1 MAMPVGGKVTPM
13 DHAEGSQVQRRET
26 SRAPWIAATI
36 VGLVAAVA
44 WWAPSYPGDPWAT
57 IIAWLVWIGAALV
70 GAALAYMLG
79 ARGKE
84 VALASGL
91 AVVVTF
97 LAWPVIL
104 VVLLIIG
111 YTVGLVA
118 SAAPRI

>member
-1 MAMPVGGKVTPM
+1 M